1 MTDIP
6 IRRALISVSKKE
18 GIVELAR
25 ILHEMKVEI
34 LSTGNTAEILK
45 KEGILVKA
53 VSEFTGSPEILDG
66 RVKTLH
72 PKVHGGLLGR
82 RSDSK
87 HVKEMETHGILP
99 IDLVVVNLY
108 PFEETVA
115 KESISLKDAIEKID
129 IGGPSMI
136 RSAAKNFESVAVVVD
151 PADYERVK
159 KALQD
164 GAGKIDS
171 STRWYLAQKAFSHT
185 AAYDGAISNYLTSLS
200 ETGWEERLKPEKY
213 PQVLNLQFQQV
224 SPLRYGENPHQSA
237 AFYRSKEVTEPCVG
251 NAECLH
257 GKELSFNNLLDL
269 DAALETVK
277 EFLQTACVII
287 KHNNPCGAALGES
300 LKQAFLQAKACDPVS
315 AFGGIVAVNRM
326 VDLEFAEEFNK
337 TFFEGLIAPDY
348 EARALELLRSKK
360 NLRILKTPYQK
371 DWVAETNDLKKVV
384 GGLLVQDRD
393 LARLDLSTCKV
404 VSQRGPTSE
413 ELKTLEFAWKVMKHV
428 KSNAIVYAKS
438 GPAPGGELSRTVGIG
453 AGQMSR
459 VDSVKIG
466 AMKAQEDLK
475 GSVIASDAF
484 FPFRDGIDEA
494 AKVGITAVIQP
505 GGSVRDEEVI
515 AAANEHGLAMVFTG
529 VRHFRH

>member
-1 MTDIP
+1 MNEVLV
-6 IRRALISVSKKE
+6 RRALISVSKKE
-18 GIVELAR
+18 GIIEFAKLLR
-25 ILHEMKVEI
+25 DLKVEI

-45 KEGILVKA
+45 KEGVPVKA

-72 PKVHGGLLGR
+72 PKIHGGLLGR
-82 RSDSK
+82 RGDPK
-87 HVKEMETHGILP
+87 HVKEMEANQILP

-115 KESISLKDAIEKID
+115 GEGIRFKEAIENID

-136 RSAAKNFESVAVVVD
+136 RSASKNFESVAVVVD
-151 PADYERVK
+151 PADYDRVMSELK
-159 KALQD
+159 SSE
-164 GAGKIDS
+164 GKIGRE
-171 STRWYLAQKAFSHT
+171 TRWHLAQKAFSHT
-185 AAYDGAISNYLTSLS
+185 AAYDGAISNFLTSLQA
-200 ETGWEERLKPEKY
+200 TDWEETVRPEKY
-213 PQVLNLQFQQV
+213 PKVLNLQFQQV

-237 AFYRSKEVTEPCVG
+237 AFYRSKKVSEPCVG
-251 NAECLH
+251 NADTLH

-277 EFLQTACVII
+277 EFQEIACVII

-300 LKQAFLQAKACDPVS
+300 LKEAFVKAKACDPVS
-315 AFGGIVAVNRM
+315 AFGGIVGLNRA

-337 TFFEGLIAPDY
+337 TFFEAIIAPDY
-348 EARALELLRSKK
+348 DAKALELLKSKK
-360 NLRILKTPYQK
+360 NLRILKTPNSK
-371 DWVAETNDLKKVV
+371 SWKPEPSDLKKIV

-393 LARLDLSTCKV
+393 LARLDPTACKV
-404 VSQRGPTSE
+404 VTKRVPSAE
-413 ELKTLEFAWKVMKHV
+413 EMKALEFAWKVMKHV
-428 KSNAIVYAKS
+428 KSNAIVYAK
-438 GPAPGGELSRTVGIG
+438 PGKTVAIG

-466 AMKAQEDLK
+466 AFKAQEDLK

-494 AKVGITAVIQP
+494 AKVGIAAVIQP

-515 AAANEHGLAMVFTG
+515 AAANEHNLAMVFTG
-529 VRHFRH
+529 IRHFRH